1 MLSTS
6 PLVALVAAFLAGMF
20 WGLTGFGF
28 APISVPLLLFVYG
41 PTTVVVLTPVLSNVH
56 QVVVGE
62 SCRISIGD
70 VPRAPTHGVG

>member
-1 MLSTS
+1 
-6 PLVALVAAFLAGMF
+6 LVALVAAFLAGCIL
-20 WGLTGFGF
+20 GLTGVAF

-62 SCRISIGD
+62 WWRISIGI
-70 VPRAPTHGVG
+70 VPRAPIHGVG

>member
-6 PLVALVAAFLAGMF
+6 PLVALVVAFLAGCVL
-20 WGLTGFGF
+20 GLTGF

-62 SCRISIGD
+62 WWRISIGD
-70 VPRAPTHGVG
+70 VPRAPSRGVG

>member
-6 PLVALVAAFLAGMF
+6 PLVALVAAFLAGCVL
-20 WGLTGFGF
+20 GLTGFGF

-62 SCRISIGD
+62 WWRISIGD

>member
-6 PLVALVAAFLAGMF
+6 PLVALVAAFLVGCVL
-20 WGLTGFGF
+20 GLTGFEF

-41 PTTVVVLTPVLSNVH
+41 LTTVVVLTPVLSNVH

-62 SCRISIGD
+62 WWRISIGD
-70 VPRAPTHGVG
+70 VPRAPIHGVG